1 MGKIKSLNN
10 FARIHHIMSENIENL
25 KKSIKEISEKLTKI
39 GTELA
44 EIKFSYKVEEK
55 PSKEY
60 WDERMKEF
68 KKYNEKCLE
77 YYNQV
82 HSMINLINK
91 EESQMFLLR
100 TSKFRHLGLE
110 LLEIMQKIKDNPSI
124 TDPKDKQQSQW
135 SKEIKNKITEQSNK
149 CLSHERK
156 MNTSFRDFYQNELK
170 KILE

>member
-1 MGKIKSLNN
+1 MKDV
-10 FARIHHIMSENIENL
+10 ENL
-25 KKSIKEISEKLTKI
+25 KRSIDEISVKLTKL

-44 EIKFSYKVEEK
+44 EMKFSYKVVEK

-60 WDERMKEF
+60 WNERMNEF
-68 KKYNEKCLE
+68 RKYNEKGLE

-82 HSMINLINK
+82 YAMMNLINK

-100 TSKFRHLGLE
+100 TSKFRQLGLE
-110 LLEIMQKIKDNPSI
+110 LLEIMQKIKKNPSI
-124 TDPKDKQQSQW
+124 TDPKDKQQSLW
-135 SKEIKNKITEQSNK
+135 SKDIKNKITEQSNK
-149 CLSHERK
+149 CLNHERE

>member
-1 MGKIKSLNN
+1 
-10 FARIHHIMSENIENL
+10 MSENTENL
-25 KKSIKEISEKLTKI
+25 KKSIKEYREKLTTL

-44 EIKFSYKVEEK
+44 GIKFSYKVEEK

-60 WDERMKEF
+60 WEKRMNEF
-68 KKYNEKCLE
+68 QKYNEKCLE

-82 HSMINLINK
+82 HAMMSLINK

-100 TSKFRHLGLE
+100 TSKFRQLGIE

-149 CLSHERK
+149 CLNHERE
-156 MNTSFRDFYQNELK
+156 MNASFRNFYQNQLK
-170 KILE
+170 GLE

>member
-1 MGKIKSLNN
+1 
-10 FARIHHIMSENIENL
+10 MSENLENI
-25 KKSIKEISEKLTKI
+25 KKSIREHSEKLAKL

-60 WDERMKEF
+60 WEKRMNEY

-91 EESQMFLLR
+91 EKSQMFLLHI
-100 TSKFRHLGLE
+100 SKFRQLGLE

-124 TDPKDKQQSQW
+124 ADPKDKQKSQW
-135 SKEIKNKITEQSNK
+135 SKDIKNKVSEQSNK
-149 CLSHERK
+149 CLNHEK
-156 MNTSFRDFYQNELK
+156 EMNGSFRNFYQNELK

>member
-1 MGKIKSLNN
+1 
-10 FARIHHIMSENIENL
+10 MSDTENL
-25 KKSIKEISEKLTKI
+25 KKSISEISGKLAEL

-44 EIKFSYKVEEK
+44 EIKFSYKVEAK

-60 WDERMKEF
+60 WEQRMNEF
-68 KKYNEKCLE
+68 RKYNDKSLE

-82 HSMINLINK
+82 HAMMNLINT
-91 EESQMFLLR
+91 EESQMFLVR
-100 TSKFRHLGLE
+100 TSKFRQLGLE

-135 SKEIKNKITEQSNK
+135 SKDIKNKITEQSNK
-149 CLSHERK
+149 CLNHERE

-170 KILE
+170 RILQ

>member
-1 MGKIKSLNN
+1 MKDV
-10 FARIHHIMSENIENL
+10 ENL
-25 KKSIKEISEKLTKI
+25 KRSIDEISRKLTKL

-44 EIKFSYKVEEK
+44 EMKFSYKVVEK

-60 WDERMKEF
+60 WNERMNEF
-68 KKYNEKCLE
+68 RKYNEKGLE

-82 HSMINLINK
+82 YAMMNLINK

-100 TSKFRHLGLE
+100 TSKFRQLGLE
-110 LLEIMQKIKDNPSI
+110 LLEIMQKIKKNPSI
-124 TDPKDKQQSQW
+124 TDPRDKQQSMW
-135 SKEIKNKITEQSNK
+135 SKDIKNKITEQSNK
-149 CLSHERK
+149 CLNHERE

>member
-1 MGKIKSLNN
+1 MKDV
-10 FARIHHIMSENIENL
+10 ENL
-25 KKSIKEISEKLTKI
+25 KRSIDEISVKLTKL

-44 EIKFSYKVEEK
+44 EMKFSYKVVEK

-60 WDERMKEF
+60 WNERMNEF
-68 KKYNEKCLE
+68 RKYNEKGLE

-82 HSMINLINK
+82 YAMMNLINK

-100 TSKFRHLGLE
+100 TSKFRQLGLE
-110 LLEIMQKIKDNPSI
+110 LLEIMQKIKKNPSI
-124 TDPKDKQQSQW
+124 TDPRDKQQSMW
-135 SKEIKNKITEQSNK
+135 SKDIKNKITEQSNK
-149 CLSHERK
+149 CLNHERE

>member
-1 MGKIKSLNN
+1 MKDV
-10 FARIHHIMSENIENL
+10 ENL
-25 KKSIKEISEKLTKI
+25 KRSIDEISRKLTKL

-44 EIKFSYKVEEK
+44 EMKFSYKVVEK

-60 WDERMKEF
+60 WNERMNEF
-68 KKYNEKCLE
+68 RKYNEKGLE

-82 HSMINLINK
+82 YAMMNLINK

-100 TSKFRHLGLE
+100 TSKFRQLGLE
-110 LLEIMQKIKDNPSI
+110 LLEIMQKIKKNPSI
-124 TDPKDKQQSQW
+124 TDPKDKQQSLW
-135 SKEIKNKITEQSNK
+135 SKDIKNKITEQSNK
-149 CLSHERK
+149 CLNHERE

>member
-1 MGKIKSLNN
+1 MKDV
-10 FARIHHIMSENIENL
+10 ENL
-25 KKSIKEISEKLTKI
+25 KRSIDEISVKLTKL

-44 EIKFSYKVEEK
+44 EMKFSYKVVEK

-60 WDERMKEF
+60 WNERINEF
-68 KKYNEKCLE
+68 RKYNEKGLE

-82 HSMINLINK
+82 YAMMNLINK

-100 TSKFRHLGLE
+100 TSKFRQLGLE
-110 LLEIMQKIKDNPSI
+110 LLEIMQKIKKNPSI
-124 TDPKDKQQSQW
+124 TDPKDKQQSLW
-135 SKEIKNKITEQSNK
+135 SKDIKNKITEQSNK
-149 CLSHERK
+149 CLNHERE

>member
-1 MGKIKSLNN
+1 
-10 FARIHHIMSENIENL
+10 MSENQETL
-25 KKSIKEISEKLTKI
+25 KKSIEEISVKLAKL

-44 EIKFSYKVEEK
+44 KIKFSYKVIKK

-60 WDERMKEF
+60 WEKRMKEF
-68 KKYNEKCLE
+68 RRYNEKCLE

-82 HSMINLINK
+82 HAMMNLINK

-100 TSKFRHLGLE
+100 TSKFRQLGLE

-124 TDPKDKQQSQW
+124 TDTKDKQQSQW

-149 CLSHERK
+149 CLNHERD
-156 MNTSFRDFYQNELK
+156 MNKSFRDFYENELK
-170 KILE
+170 QILG

>member
-1 MGKIKSLNN
+1 MN
-10 FARIHHIMSENIENL
+10 ENKEDL
-25 KKSIKEISEKLTKI
+25 KKSIKEHSEKLAI
-39 GTELA
+39 LGTEIA

-60 WDERMKEF
+60 WEKRMNEF
-68 KKYNEKCLE
+68 QKYNEKCLE

-82 HSMINLINK
+82 HTMMSLINK

-100 TSKFRHLGLE
+100 TSKFRQLGIE

-135 SKEIKNKITEQSNK
+135 SKNIKNKITEQSNK
-149 CLSHERK
+149 CLNHERE
-156 MNTSFRDFYQNELK
+156 MNASFRDFYQNQLK
-170 KILE
+170 GLE